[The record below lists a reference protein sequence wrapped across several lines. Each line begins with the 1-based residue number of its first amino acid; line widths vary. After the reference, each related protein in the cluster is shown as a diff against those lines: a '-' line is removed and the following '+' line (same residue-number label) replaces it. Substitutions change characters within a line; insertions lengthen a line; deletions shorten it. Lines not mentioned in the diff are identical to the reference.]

1 MRQLLG
7 CPEQI
12 YSHRKRGC
20 CTGHNTSSC
29 SDVCSGPRR
38 NLPERAD
45 KSLPIYHGSES
56 GGEASDVGFRG
67 TGSLFC
73 GLKHDVTAFKQLGQH
88 FWEFGLTSQKAENY
102 KPPNGGKC
110 CRGANEKMPT
120 VSKTAPNSG
129 TLNILEPGQGFGD
142 HYPKPYKS

>member
-1 MRQLLG
+1 MMSQHL
-7 CPEQI
+7 
-12 YSHRKRGC
+12 
-20 CTGHNTSSC
+20 SSWA
-29 SDVCSGPRR
+29 
-38 NLPERAD
+38 N
-45 KSLPIYHGSES
+45 I
-56 GGEASDVGFRG
+56 F
-67 TGSLFC
+67 
-73 GLKHDVTAFKQLGQH
+73 VTEGKIQ
-88 FWEFGLTSQKAENY
+88 EFGLTSQKAENY